1 MKLIRRMQVIL
12 FLGRHLVQNLFEKWI
27 LGKRRGLR
35 EFEAA
40 YCADRIL
47 RYTPEEKRLLPAFS
61 RCIQCGMCDSLCPAG
76 NAPFSSLG
84 PSSLP
89 FLSRSI
95 PNFAGLKLN
104 LERCGTCRQCE
115 SICPTQ
121 VPLTQ
126 LLEFIRTKMESAA
139 RGAS

>member
-1 MKLIRRMQVIL
+1 MRLIRRMQVIL
-12 FLGRHLVQNLFEKWI
+12 FLARHLAQNLFEKWI
-27 LGKRRGLR
+27 LRKRRGLR

-40 YCADRIL
+40 YRADRIL
-47 RYTPEEKRLLPAFS
+47 RYTPGEKRLLPAFS

-76 NAPFSSLG
+76 GAPFSSG

-104 LERCGTCRQCE
+104 LERCGACRECE
-115 SICPTQ
+115 LICPTH

-126 LLEFIRTKMESAA
+126 LLEFIQSKMEQAA